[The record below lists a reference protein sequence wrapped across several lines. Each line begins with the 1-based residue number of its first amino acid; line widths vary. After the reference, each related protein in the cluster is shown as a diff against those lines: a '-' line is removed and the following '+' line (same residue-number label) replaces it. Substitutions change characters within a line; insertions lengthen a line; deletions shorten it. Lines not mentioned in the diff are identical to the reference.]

1 VSDTSTVV
9 PDVGYD
15 DDDDEVSSS
24 PLMDPMVSGAV
35 ADRLSQASTVVPE
48 VGSELD
54 EAGMCL
60 GLLDVPSSSPDTS
73 QLDVYYYPQQ
83 SSSELDWP
91 GWVTT
96 STLLPPLPTPPP
108 VGARGARRH
117 LIFYDDDDQAVPTGE
132 PEE

>member
-1 VSDTSTVV
+1 
-9 PDVGYD
+9 
-15 DDDDEVSSS
+15 
-24 PLMDPMVSGAV
+24 MDPMVSGAV

-83 SSSELDWP
+83 SSSELDRL
-91 GWVTT
+91 GWVT
-96 STLLPPLPTPPP
+96 STPLPPLPPPPATPP
-108 VGARGARRH
+108 VARGARRH